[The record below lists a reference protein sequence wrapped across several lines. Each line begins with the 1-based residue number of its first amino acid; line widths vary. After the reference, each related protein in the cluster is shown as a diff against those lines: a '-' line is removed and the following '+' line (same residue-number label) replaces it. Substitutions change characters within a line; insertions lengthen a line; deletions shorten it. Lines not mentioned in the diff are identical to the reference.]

1 MRAVV
6 RRLGLALAIL
16 VAGTVFAQEA
26 KAQSCVFW
34 VRQLTDIEIRGDAW
48 RWWDNAAGTYERSSR
63 PAVGSV
69 LVFRRASGLRQG
81 HVSTVSRVVDRRT
94 IEVDHS
100 WLADNRLYRGMRV
113 VDVSPRNDWTRVRVW
128 HPGIDEL
135 GTTAYSTFGFVH
147 PHQPRPDLLQAR
159 ILETAPTRDE
169 RRRTLASLS
178 DDGDRL
184 GRRATATLRREQ
196 PAPVAVAPRGRSVPI
211 PEPRPAAEQVGAL
224 AVVPQAAPAAR
235 FQPVS
240 LPARK
245 PAPPS
250 ADVAAAPGVEL
261 PVPNPRRA
269 RSTDRAEQ
277 VAALMAVHAPLPG
290 LRTDGHPPGH

>member
-34 VRQLTDIEIRGDAW
+34 VRQLTDIEVRGDAW
-48 RWWDNAAGTYERSSR
+48 RWWDNAAGSYERSSR
-63 PAVGSV
+63 PSVGSV

-135 GTTAYSTFGFVH
+135 GTTAYPTYGFVH
-147 PHQPRPDLLQAR
+147 PHEPRPDLLRAR
-159 ILETAPTRDE
+159 IPETAPTHDE

-184 GRRATATLRREQ
+184 GRRAAAATARRAQ
-196 PAPVAVAPRGRSVPI
+196 PAQVAVAPRGRTAPI
-211 PEPRPAAEQVGAL
+211 PEPRPDAGAAAAV

-245 PAPPS
+245 PAPPP
-250 ADVAAAPGVEL
+250 AGVAAAPGVDL

-269 RSTDRAEQ
+269 RGTDRAEQ
-277 VAALMAVHAPLPG
+277 VAALMAVHEPLPG
-290 LRTDGHPPGH
+290 PDAPAPGR